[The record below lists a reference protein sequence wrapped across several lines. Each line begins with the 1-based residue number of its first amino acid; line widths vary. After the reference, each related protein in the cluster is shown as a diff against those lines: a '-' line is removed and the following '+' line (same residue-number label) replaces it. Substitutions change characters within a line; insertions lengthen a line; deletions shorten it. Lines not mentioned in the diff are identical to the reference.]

1 MSKTRTEAS
10 QRPVASIAST
20 TRPVA
25 HAGAANLAALAVL
38 ARRGAIAELIIAP
51 DGSRSVEI
59 HVTDDCTTHSAQ
71 THCRSPRNRLPYSLF
86 RDARDAGWLVPVDCD
101 NVRWVLSRAARQLLR
116 RQKSAG
122 DGAPVASSR
131 PLPVPAHLPAMPT
144 APHVDPGESPLD
156 WLRRHKDKSGRPLIS
171 ATQLEA
177 GERFRS
183 DLWRAEMTPRVTID
197 WSRIGGGG
205 IGSSQRRPGGSADT
219 NDGTVAAAQRIRR
232 ALGAVGPVSAGLLI
246 DVCGHLIG
254 VEEIERRRGWPVR
267 SGKIALQIA
276 LSELARHYR
285 LPGTETSEAEIAT
298 RLRVWR
304 EHAAP

>member
-1 MSKTRTEAS
+1 
-10 QRPVASIAST
+10 
-20 TRPVA
+20 
-25 HAGAANLAALAVL
+25 
-38 ARRGAIAELIIAP
+38 
-51 DGSRSVEI
+51 
-59 HVTDDCTTHSAQ
+59 
-71 THCRSPRNRLPYSLF
+71 
-86 RDARDAGWLVPVDCD
+86 
-101 NVRWVLSRAARQLLR
+101 
-116 RQKSAG
+116 
-122 DGAPVASSR
+122 
-131 PLPVPAHLPAMPT
+131 MPT
-144 APHVDPGESPLD
+144 APHVDPGESPLG

-183 DLWRAEMTPRVTID
+183 DLWRAELTPRVTID